1 MWPVKRQS
9 NNKDWCWKDSK
20 KYKHWHFRNCFALV
34 PSCWDC
40 CAPSLILLLF
50 CTCAL
55 SLIWFESETTPT
67 RVALSGLVLSPLKG
81 SFHLSGGK
89 NKAVFF
95 SFLFHITFFWF
106 DLELSRLWRT
116 AFVLKNSHL
125 FIHPQQHVYKLLPN
139 SPFIT
144 IVAVQWTRPEFINS
158 NSAYFSVFFL
168 LLFFFL

>member
-1 MWPVKRQS
+1 MVLERQQ
-9 NNKDWCWKDSK
+9 K

-106 DLELSRLWRT
+106 DLELNFEEHPS
-116 AFVLKNSHL
+116 FLKIAIYL
-125 FIHPQQHVYKLLPN
+125 FTHNNMFTNFYRIVHSLQLL
-139 SPFIT
+139 
-144 IVAVQWTRPEFINS
+144 Q
-158 NSAYFSVFFL
+158 FSEPDL
-168 LLFFFL
+168 NL